1 MPTISVIIPVYNG
14 EKTIQQTIESVINQT
29 FTDFEIII
37 INDGSKDS
45 TLDIIS
51 TIQDPRI
58 KVFSYANAG
67 LSASRNRGLS
77 LASGEF
83 ISFLDADDCW
93 TPDKLQAQ
101 LEALQANPEAAV
113 AYSWTDYIDEY
124 GQVLRSGTRIS
135 VSGNVYEKLLVRN
148 FLENGSNALIRRQ
161 ALTEVGNFDESL
173 TAAEDW
179 DMYVRLASR
188 YHFVVVRSPQ
198 ILYRV
203 STSSMSTNVAK
214 QEAASLQVIERAFN
228 QAPESLQHLKKYA
241 LSTLYIYLTFKVLEN
256 PSGRQNALTAARYL
270 RLAVKS
276 DRSVL
281 KRQQTM
287 LKALFK
293 ILVVLL
299 MPMKQSQALVNQ
311 AKNLFKN
318 FNQLGK

>member
-14 EKTIQQTIESVINQT
+14 EITIQQTIESLINQT
-29 FTDFEIII
+29 FIDFEIIV
-37 INDGSKDS
+37 INDGSQDS

-58 KVFSYANAG
+58 KVFSYSNAG
-67 LSASRNRGLS
+67 LSASRNRGIS

-83 ISFLDADDCW
+83 ISFLDADDRW

-101 LEALQANPEAAV
+101 LEALQANLEAAV
-113 AYSWTDYIDEY
+113 AYSWTDYVDEN

-161 ALTEVGNFDESL
+161 AFTEVGNFDESL

-179 DMYVRLASR
+179 DMYVRLANR

-203 STSSMSTNVAK
+203 STTSMSTNVTK
-214 QEAASLQVIERAFN
+214 QEAASLQVIEKAFN
-228 QAPESLQHLKKYA
+228 QAPESLQHLKKYT

-256 PSGRQNALTAARYL
+256 PSGWQNALTAARYL
-270 RLAVKS
+270 WLAVKNDS
-276 DRSVL
+276 SVI

-293 ILVVLL
+293 IAVVLL
-299 MPMKQSQALVNQ
+299 MPMRQSQALVNQ
-311 AKNLFKN
+311 AKNLFRK
-318 FNQLGK
+318 FN

>member
-1 MPTISVIIPVYNG
+1 MSTISVIIPVYNG
-14 EKTIQQTIESVINQT
+14 EKTIQQTIESVMNQT
-29 FTDFEIII
+29 FTDWEIIV

-135 VSGNVYEKLLVRN
+135 VSGNVYEKLLIRN
-148 FLENGSNALIRRQ
+148 FLENGSNALIRKQ

-179 DMYVRLASR
+179 DIYVRLASR
-188 YHFVVVRSPQ
+188 YHFVLVRSPQ

-203 STSSMSTNVAK
+203 STSSMSTNVVK

-241 LSTLYIYLTFKVLEN
+241 LSTLYMYLAFKALEV
-256 PSGRQNALTAARYL
+256 PSGRKNGLTAARCLWMAIKNDPSLL
-270 RLAVKS
+270 R
-276 DRSVL
+276 
-281 KRQQTM
+281 RQET
-287 LKALFK
+287 LFK
-293 ILVVLL
+293 AFFKITMVLII
-299 MPMKQSQALVNQ
+299 PNKQYQSLISK
-311 AKNLFKN
+311 AKNIFRRIK
-318 FNQLGK
+318 